1 MIVGIS
7 YMYLNYKAN
16 LNETKKENN
25 QFESYY
31 NQEFY
36 GGDVVTIINKAYD
49 NNLTNGVEKDSKG
62 IFKENDTNSIKVF
75 VELIYQ
81 NDTNSIKIDVKMID
95 NDKIY
100 NMETLYSGGM
110 DTFAKYYSGIRF
122 KCTKI
127 DYHPNRK
134 VKYMYIEQITK

>member
-1 MIVGIS
+1 MKKLAIIFLIGIIMIVGIS

-36 GGDVVTIINKAYD
+36 GADVVTIINKAYD
-49 NNLTNGVEKDSKG
+49 NNLTNAVEKDSKG
-62 IFKENDTNSIKVF
+62 IFKENN
-75 VELIYQ
+75 
-81 NDTNSIKIDVKMID
+81 TNSIKIDVKMID